1 LPFVFHG
8 FGEEVMENL
17 WTLLLGLGAWNW
29 LILAALLLSLEVV
42 IPGVHFLW
50 FGLAA
55 AVIGVVALAI
65 GISWPWQV
73 LAFVVMSVLVLL
85 GVQRLVWPD
94 SAISDLPDLN
104 VRGRQY
110 VGRSVVVE
118 QAIENGR
125 GKVRVGDT
133 LWAAEGPDAP
143 AGARVTVTGSQGT
156 VLVVD
161 HARA

>member
-1 LPFVFHG
+1 
-8 FGEEVMENL
+8 MENV
-17 WTLLLGLGAWNW
+17 WPLLQGLGAWNW
-29 LILAALLLSLEVV
+29 LILAAVLLALEMV

-55 AVIGVVALAI
+55 TVIGIVALAI
-65 GISWPWQV
+65 GIAWPWQV
-73 LAFVVMSVLVLL
+73 LAFVLLSVLVLL

-94 SAISDLPDLN
+94 AAISDLPDLN
-104 VRGRQY
+104 VRGQQY

-133 LWAAEGPDAP
+133 LWFAEGPDAP
-143 AGARVTVTGSQGT
+143 AGTWVTVTGSRGT
-156 VLVVD
+156 ALVVD

>member
-1 LPFVFHG
+1 
-8 FGEEVMENL
+8 METV
-17 WTLLLGLGAWNW
+17 WPLLQGLGAWNW
-29 LILAALLLSLEVV
+29 LILAAVLLSLEVV

-55 AVIGVVALAI
+55 TVIGIIALAI
-65 GISWPWQV
+65 GITWPWQV
-73 LAFVVMSVLVLL
+73 LLFILLSVLVLL

-104 VRGRQY
+104 VRGQQY

-118 QAIENGR
+118 QAIANGR

-133 LWAAEGPDAP
+133 LWFAEGPDAP
-143 AGARVTVTGSQGT
+143 AGAWVTITGSKGT